1 MENLLEH
8 VEIHSKKRS
17 CSKLRFNEFKLNLLN
32 TEALIVSEYKHLLNS
47 ETPNHLQQSTND
59 TPLCAAARWR
69 APEINTDS
77 GKTSDEYSA
86 SLTQYCS
93 NRADLLMCALT
104 SGVPTNRQK
113 GRAINTHANR
123 RLAET
128 AFFCV

>member
-1 MENLLEH
+1 M
-8 VEIHSKKRS
+8 
-17 CSKLRFNEFKLNLLN
+17 NLLN
-32 TEALIVSEYKHLLNS
+32 TDALIAGEHKHLLKS
-47 ETPNHLQQSTND
+47 ETPNHLRRSTND
-59 TPLCAAARWR
+59 TPLR

-86 SLTQYCS
+86 SLTQYRS
-93 NRADLLMCALT
+93 DRADLLMRALT

-128 AFFCV
+128 AFFFGARACQNVTDAPGR